1 MADQKERNHYE
12 QQIYNQMRL
21 KETEELPEVWLEN
34 NREKWT
40 DEAFEAVRAIL
51 QERLVKCLNKD
62 L

>member
-1 MADQKERNHYE
+1 
-12 QQIYNQMRL
+12 MRL

-51 QERLVKCLNKD
+51 QERLDEVPE
-62 L
+62 

>member
-51 QERLVKCLNKD
+51 QERLDEVPE
-62 L
+62 